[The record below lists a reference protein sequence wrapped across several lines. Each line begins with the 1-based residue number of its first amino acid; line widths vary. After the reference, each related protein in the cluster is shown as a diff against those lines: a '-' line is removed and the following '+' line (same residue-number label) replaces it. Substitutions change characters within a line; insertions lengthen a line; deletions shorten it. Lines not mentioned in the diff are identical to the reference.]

1 MPPVEGWDL
10 STLDVEP
17 HHPQVLRTDDESRL
31 IAINLPAG
39 EQMQEHEQHE
49 HAYFIV
55 GSGRLEISESGR
67 SFTAGPG
74 YIAHFAPGER
84 REVTAKE
91 DSKIALL
98 NAPWPG
104 EGHPS
109 RRDG

>member
-1 MPPVEGWDL
+1 MPAVDSWDIG
-10 STLDVEP
+10 SMDVEP

-39 EQMQEHEQHE
+39 EQLQEHEQHE

-55 GSGRLEISESGR
+55 GSGRIEIADGDGSVS
-67 SFTAGPG
+67 AGPG
-74 YIAHFAPGER
+74 FIAHFAPGER

-104 EGHPS
+104 DGHPS